1 MESSWRVVCS
11 IEDDLGRAEANTA
24 FSLVLRQVQSLYVLM
39 SIRIEAPRT
48 DLESYFWLYH
58 RDVPEFRNAV
68 ESIHDRLEGATE
80 FIDMSGRNTLRLGV
94 CNRRRG
100 LIGLSGQLEPTRA
113 IGAAFESSVSQE
125 ANLGL
130 QLNYA
135 GLLIDQSDLPSLL
148 DTLSQFIQHWELPV
162 PEEG

>member
-1 MESSWRVVCS
+1 MKFDWRVVCS
-11 IEDDLGRAEANTA
+11 IEDDLGRAEANPA
-24 FSLVLRQVQSLYVLM
+24 FSLVLRKVQSLYVLM

-58 RDVPEFRNAV
+58 REVPEFQAAV
-68 ESIHDRLEGATE
+68 ASIYEGLEGATALE
-80 FIDMSGRNTLRLGV
+80 DMSGRNSLRLGV

-100 LIGLSGQLEPTRA
+100 LIELCGRLEPTRE
-113 IGAAFESSVSQE
+113 IGTAFESSVSRE

-135 GLLIDQSDLPSLL
+135 GLLIDQSDLPSLM
-148 DTLSQFIQHWELPV
+148 DTLAQFIQYWELPV
-162 PEEG
+162 PEEW